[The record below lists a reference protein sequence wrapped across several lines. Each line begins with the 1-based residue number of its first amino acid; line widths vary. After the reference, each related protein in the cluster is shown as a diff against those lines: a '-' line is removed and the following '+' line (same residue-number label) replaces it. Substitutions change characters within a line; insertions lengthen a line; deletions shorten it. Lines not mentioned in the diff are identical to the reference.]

1 MVILVPVGDKGCFSS
16 HRGTNGWIV
25 AYARSAYWYD
35 RPTCLNEVDTRRS
48 FATGRQEL
56 CNFMDAL
63 ATAEVPETVL
73 SMSKEQT
80 NPVPVRP

>member
-1 MVILVPVGDKGCFSS
+1 MHGQLIGMIDQRVLM
-16 HRGTNGWIV
+16 RWIHD
-25 AYARSAYWYD
+25 AA
-35 RPTCLNEVDTRRS
+35 L
-48 FATGRQEL
+48 RQEV
-56 CNFMDAL
+56 CNFMDAI